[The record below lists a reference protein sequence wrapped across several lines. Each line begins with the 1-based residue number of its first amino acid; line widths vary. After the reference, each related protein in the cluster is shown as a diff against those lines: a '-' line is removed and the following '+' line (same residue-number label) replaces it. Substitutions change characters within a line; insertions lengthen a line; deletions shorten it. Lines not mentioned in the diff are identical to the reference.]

1 MTDLSNDQV
10 LVNSSLAV
18 MFIAVISHNKK
29 LALNHISNC
38 GIGVSV
44 LLVQNVNV
52 INKQGST
59 NILK

>member
-10 LVNSSLAV
+10 LVNFSLAV
-18 MFIAVISHNKK
+18 VFFAVISHKK
-29 LALNHISNC
+29 SVLNHISNC

-59 NILK
+59 NKLK